1 MGEVIPAKILGL
13 EGQVIKDVVF
23 NVESGRVRVVC
34 DRDRRRRPVDHRTG
48 LRGAVN
54 RLLRRTVLDVPL
66 GGHPCEIEIEYAE
79 TFLSPGHVRVEALSF
94 VSPKARVTKRFAR
107 LIAGMARHMPIST
120 VARHTGLSWD
130 SVKAIECA
138 HLAETMPIPRPQE
151 LEGIR
156 YLGADEV
163 ARAKGQSY
171 FTLVY
176 DLSPGAKYG
185 RILWVK
191 EGRDAAVLMEFLDSL
206 SPECASGIEAV
217 ALDMGPAYIAA
228 VHKSLPSAAIVFDRF
243 HVMQMFSKVISDC
256 RRSEFKEAKKLDDL
270 AGQKTI
276 KGSLWL
282 LLSNR
287 TTLKETDQERLDQ
300 LLAQNQ
306 PLASLYALKEQ
317 LQRLWQPNSTQT
329 EMTARLDDWCG
340 LAQAAKITGLS
351 SFVKTLQSHRTGIC
365 AYADHPITTSRL
377 EAGNVSI
384 ALLRRRARGFRDMT
398 YFKLKIFQLN
408 TDDTPSFLYPYMRKA
423 STKPTCSPVGKP

>member
-1 MGEVIPAKILGL
+1 MGAVIPAKILGL

-23 NVESGRVRVVC
+23 DEESGRVRVIC

-48 LRGAVN
+48 RQGSVN

-66 GGHPCEIEIEYAE
+66 GGHPCEIEIQYAE
-79 TFLSPGHVRVEALSF
+79 TYLSPSSIRVERLSF
-94 VSPKARVTKRFAR
+94 VSPKARVTRRYAR

-120 VARHTGLSWD
+120 VSRHTGLSWD

-138 HLAETMPIPRPQE
+138 HLAETMPIPRPNT

-176 DLSPGAKYG
+176 DLSPGANYG

-191 EGRDAAVLMEFLDSL
+191 EGRDQATLLEFLDAL
-206 SPECASGIEAV
+206 TQDCADGIEAV

-228 VHKSLPSAAIVFDRF
+228 VQTSLPKAAIVFDRF
-243 HVMQMFSKVISDC
+243 HVMQMFAKVIRDC
-256 RRSEFKEAKKLDDL
+256 RRAQFKAAKKLDDL
-270 AGQKTI
+270 DGQRPL

-287 TTLKETDQERLDQ
+287 ITLKETDQGRLDQ

-306 PLASLYALKEQ
+306 PLAALYALKEP
-317 LQRLWQPNSTQT
+317 LQCLWQTHSTVAQ
-329 EMTARLDDWCG
+329 MNARLDDWCG
-340 LAQAAKITGLS
+340 MALAAKIAGLND
-351 SFVKTLQSHRTGIC
+351 FVKTVQSHRTGIC

-408 TDDTPSFLYPYMRKA
+408 TQDSPSFLYPYKHKA
-423 STKPTCSPVGKP
+423 S